1 MSHMR
6 KAVAAFVLGL
16 LSMPIAEW
24 VSGDQPFSR
33 DAVVKGVFMAVVSG
47 VTVYMTPN
55 AEKVSPGDV

>member
-1 MSHMR
+1 MQHIR

-24 VSGDQPFSR
+24 VSGDALFSR
-33 DAVVKGVFMAVVSG
+33 DALLKGVFMAVVSG

-55 AEKVSPGDV
+55 AERVTPDDV